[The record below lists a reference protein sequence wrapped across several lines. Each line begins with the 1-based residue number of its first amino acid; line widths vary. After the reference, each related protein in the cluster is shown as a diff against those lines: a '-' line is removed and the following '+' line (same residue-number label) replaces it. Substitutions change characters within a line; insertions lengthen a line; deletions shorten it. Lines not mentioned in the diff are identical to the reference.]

1 MGLDPFDR
9 SFFPRE
15 EFFMPKHKHDEK
27 PHKHEDHPKHGN
39 LDAKHLNG
47 IVQAYN
53 FSPKGGV
60 EGLLLTEGDRTVQVN
75 IPSDA
80 SLMAAHAA
88 AVGQAVQITA
98 SPEGHPVP
106 DAEHPVYRLIS
117 FEPSNGT
124 GAAVDGPSHEGIVSV
139 EGIVSRF
146 NYARHGEPNGVVLD
160 NGDFLHLKPDGMKKA
175 GLRVGQEVAAEGR
188 ARPMALGHRVI
199 EVEVVDGVA
208 LGPKGSFP

>member
-1 MGLDPFDR
+1 LIEISFRER
-9 SFFPRE
+9 S
-15 EFFMPKHKHDEK
+15 FFMPKHKHDER
-27 PHKHEDHPKHGN
+27 PHTHEHHPKHDD
-39 LDAKHLNG
+39 LDAEHLNG

-75 IPSDA
+75 IPPDA

-98 SPEGHPVP
+98 STEGHPVP

-124 GAAVDGPSHEGIVSV
+124 SSAVDEPPHEGIVSV
-139 EGIVSRF
+139 EGTVSRF

-160 NGDFLHLKPDGMKKA
+160 NGDFLHLKPDGMKKVE
-175 GLRVGQEVAAEGR
+175 LRIGQEVAAEGR
-188 ARPMALGHRVI
+188 ARPMVLGHRVI

-208 LGPKGSFP
+208 LGPKRRFP

>member
-1 MGLDPFDR
+1 M
-9 SFFPRE
+9 PR
-15 EFFMPKHKHDEK
+15 HKHDEK
-27 PHKHEDHPKHGN
+27 PRNHEHHPKHGDR
-39 LDAKHLNG
+39 DAEHFDG
-47 IVQAYN
+47 IVRAYN

-60 EGLLLTEGDRTVQVN
+60 EGLLLTVGERTVQVN
-75 IPSDA
+75 IPPDA

-98 SPEGHPVP
+98 SPEGHEVP
-106 DAEHPVYRLIS
+106 DAEHPVYRLVS
-117 FEPSNGT
+117 FEPLTRT
-124 GAAVDGPSHEGIVSV
+124 GAAVDGPSHEGIVRV
-139 EGIVSRF
+139 AGTVSRF

-188 ARPMALGHRVI
+188 ARSMALGHRVI

-208 LGPKGSFP
+208 LGPKRLFR